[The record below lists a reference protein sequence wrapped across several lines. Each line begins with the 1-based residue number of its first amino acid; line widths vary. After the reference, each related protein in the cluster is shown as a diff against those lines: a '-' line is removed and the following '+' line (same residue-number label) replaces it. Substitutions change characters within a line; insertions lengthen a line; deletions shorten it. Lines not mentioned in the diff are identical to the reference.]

1 MSVFIVP
8 PRGHVYSLHNPEC
21 KIETHQIIKQIGL
34 EFLQTVYAENSPIQ
48 TRFNWQDD
56 EAESDILIID
66 KYTFNLDDVAA
77 RPAIVANRGPH
88 RWANTSGFQQ
98 TQEYDFKTAKR
109 TSTDLISGNVIFNC
123 FSKEGIE
130 AEEIAGNVFD
140 WFRVFRDPLRK
151 TGLFRVESTTM
162 GEEALVKSDSRP
174 DLSVVPV
181 QVEASVQV
189 RWSIQ
194 PYARTLQQIVFNI
207 GQVTSRAGSFTP

>member
-1 MSVFIVP
+1 VSVFIVP
-8 PRGHVYSLHNPEC
+8 PHGAVYSLHNTGC

-34 EFLQTVYAENSPIQ
+34 EFLQTVYSENSPIN
-48 TRFNWQDD
+48 TRFKWQDD
-56 EAESDILIID
+56 ESQTDITIID
-66 KYTFNLDDVAA
+66 KYTFNLDDVMA
-77 RPAIVANRGPH
+77 RPAIVANRGPL
-88 RWANTSGFQQ
+88 RWMNTSGFQQ
-98 TQEYDFKTAKR
+98 TQEYSFQTAKR
-109 TSTDLISGNVIFNC
+109 TSTDLIDGSVIFNC
-123 FSKEGIE
+123 FSKNGIE

-151 TGLFRVESTTM
+151 TGLFRVQSTTM